1 MSDQGLAY
9 HTVVSAMRDRSR
21 GDPKGRFALAI
32 KAAVSGH
39 VAHIEYRRAAA
50 ERRAQG
56 WSEDTVARAV
66 YEWLQTDLNPAVQS
80 IRAARSR
87 EAVVGLYN
95 VYNRSVPLGVRTEVH
110 EGGTRRMPSSVA
122 KDDELCAAGSLA
134 VVGWIGRDVASKA
147 ARPPEDWMISG
158 WRAARYLGAERQA
171 SAEVARLL
179 EADGDM
185 DLRTLAA
192 SLGSSARTLQRQ
204 IAAEGLSLTELRM
217 ACRQTVALRLIQAGE
232 GSLGQVASLA
242 GFADQAHMARAFK
255 AASGL
260 TPGQIARMLAA

>member
-1 MSDQGLAY
+1 
-9 HTVVSAMRDRSR
+9 
-21 GDPKGRFALAI
+21 
-32 KAAVSGH
+32 
-39 VAHIEYRRAAA
+39 
-50 ERRAQG
+50 
-56 WSEDTVARAV
+56 
-66 YEWLQTDLNPAVQS
+66 
-80 IRAARSR
+80 
-87 EAVVGLYN
+87 
-95 VYNRSVPLGVRTEVH
+95 
-110 EGGTRRMPSSVA
+110 
-122 KDDELCAAGSLA
+122 
-134 VVGWIGRDVASKA
+134 
-147 ARPPEDWMISG
+147 MISG